1 MPADRILVFKG
12 HDDRCAGCSCEQIV
26 SVLSSSF
33 PACTVGMFT
42 PGQDTVSEGPAM
54 LIVPCHNLLS
64 AAASFQEQS
73 STLSSLRAAKARVV
87 QQFERS
93 YLIDVLT
100 ASDGNISLAA
110 RTAGKERR
118 SFQRLLRKY
127 NIAIEQ
133 FKQPVRKENHQALR
147 NSA

>member
-1 MPADRILVFKG
+1 MLV
-12 HDDRCAGCSCEQIV
+12 
-26 SVLSSSF
+26 
-33 PACTVGMFT
+33 
-42 PGQDTVSEGPAM
+42 
-54 LIVPCHNLLS
+54 VPCHNLLS
-64 AAASFQEQS
+64 TASSQEQS

-100 ASDGNISLAA
+100 ACDGNISLAA
-110 RTAGKERR
+110 RTAGKQRR

-127 NIAIEQ
+127 NITIEQ
-133 FKQPVRKENHQALR
+133 FKHVKKKENHQALR

>member
-12 HDDRCAGCSCEQIV
+12 HNDRCCGCSCEQIV

-33 PACTVGMFT
+33 PACTVGVFT
-42 PGQDTVSEGPAM
+42 PGQDMVSEGPAM
-54 LIVPCHNLLS
+54 LVVPCHNLLS
-64 AAASFQEQS
+64 VAAPQEQNS
-73 STLSSLRAAKARVV
+73 VLSSLRAAKARIV

-100 ASDGNISLAA
+100 TCDGNISLAA

-133 FKQPVRKENHQALR
+133 FKQTARKESHQALK